1 MQANTYDQSSI
12 DALEIGEITADQLEA
27 MSLVNLAEII
37 GWIERSRGDIRTY
50 ELAVNQ
56 ELQRRFQERAA
67 QVRSSQAKSTGT
79 VRFAHGDFT
88 VVAELPKRVDYDQA
102 KLRAAVEEL
111 RMRGEDPNDYVAFEI
126 SVPESNWHG
135 FSPGI
140 RELFQDART
149 VKAGRQRF
157 KLTRLRADEIPAS
170 SNDSDFGAN

>member
-1 MQANTYDQSSI
+1 MQVNTYDQSSI

-50 ELAVNQ
+50 EIAVNQ
-56 ELQRRFQERAA
+56 ELQRRFQER
-67 QVRSSQAKSTGT
+67 TGT
-79 VRFAHGDFT
+79 VRFAQGAFT
-88 VVAELPKRVDYDQA
+88 VVAELPKRVDYNQA

-111 RMRGEDPNDYVAFEI
+111 RLRGEDPNDYVAFEI

-135 FSPGI
+135 FTPGI

-149 VKAGRQRF
+149 VKSGRQSF
-157 KLTRLRADEIPAS
+157 KLTRLRADEIPAP